1 MTDLAAEKC
10 EACTRDTPVLTPAEV
25 ETLLRDLHKDW
36 TVQRNTM
43 LRREF
48 RFPTF
53 NASFTRATS
62 IAMLAEGEGHHPE
75 MLVGWGRLVV
85 ELTTHAIEG
94 LSRNDFILAA
104 RIDQIGETADP
115 D

>member
-1 MTDLAAEKC
+1 MTELAAEKC

-25 ETLLRDLHKDW
+25 ETLRRDLHQDW
-36 TVQRNTM
+36 TVQSNTL

-48 RFPTF
+48 RFSNF
-53 NASFTRATS
+53 NAAFTRATS
-62 IAMLAEGEGHHPE
+62 IAMLAEGEGHHPD

-104 RIDQIGETADP
+104 KVDELGATAGA
-115 D
+115 

>member
-1 MTDLAAEKC
+1 MTELAAEKC

-25 ETLLRDLHKDW
+25 ETLRRGLHEEW
-36 TVQRNTM
+36 TVQSHSP

-48 RFPTF
+48 QFSNF
-53 NASFTRATS
+53 NAAFTRATS
-62 IAMLAEGEGHHPE
+62 IAMLAEGEGHHPD

-85 ELTTHAIEG
+85 ELTTHAIKG

-104 RIDQIGETADP
+104 KIDQLGTATGE
-115 D
+115 

>member
-1 MTDLAAEKC
+1 MTELAAEKC
-10 EACTRDTPVLTPAEV
+10 EACTHETPALAAEEV
-25 ETLLRDLHKDW
+25 QTLLRDLHEDW
-36 TVQRNTM
+36 TVQSNTL

-53 NASFTRATS
+53 NAAFTRATS
-62 IAMLAEGEGHHPE
+62 IAMLAEGEGHHPD

-85 ELTTHAIEG
+85 ELTTHAIGG

-104 RIDQIGETADP
+104 KIDRLGATTDA
-115 D
+115 

>member
-1 MTDLAAEKC
+1 MTALAAEKC
-10 EACTRDTPVLTPAEV
+10 EACTRATPVLAPDEV
-25 ETLLRDLHKDW
+25 EALLRDLHEDW
-36 TVQRNTM
+36 TVQSNTL

-53 NASFTRATS
+53 NAAFTRATS
-62 IAMLAEGEGHHPE
+62 IAMLAEGEGHHPD
-75 MLVGWGRLVV
+75 MRVGWGRLVV

-104 RIDQIGETADP
+104 KIDQLENTTGT
-115 D
+115 